1 MTGEHSPANRGG
13 DRSGMPFAGDL
24 PKLTAMDADTYD
36 VLSLIAD
43 DPRHNDDYV
52 RFLAA
57 CRLCADPS
65 GRVDP
70 NHVRARL
77 SNRWGLTIEPRR
89 YAAFWAKACGPLGPM
104 LKLPEWVA
112 DDQPGNRNKMLP
124 LRQWTGEHH
133 VGEAK

>member
-1 MTGEHSPANRGG
+1 MTPNEGPANR
-13 DRSGMPFAGDL
+13 DGMSFAGNF
-24 PKLTAMDADTYD
+24 PKAATMDADTYD
-36 VLSLIAD
+36 LLTLIAD
-43 DPRHNDDYV
+43 DPRHEDDYV

-70 NHVRARL
+70 NRVRARL

-89 YAAFWAKACGPLGPM
+89 YAAFWAKACGARGPM

-124 LRQWTGEHH
+124 LRQWIGERH
-133 VGEAK
+133 VWDAE